1 MHARYYY
8 MVTLGTTLVIGGA
21 LMTGPANAH
30 DKDNKISNHAR
41 GGEGIGKHERVLEM
55 RQHDVRP
62 LNDHAHN
69 ARTPVS
75 VPEPS
80 TLLLL
85 GSGLVG
91 LALRHFRKRKTD
103 TP

>member
-1 MHARYYY
+1 MHARYI
-8 MVTLGTTLVIGGA
+8 VILGTALVIGGA
-21 LMTGPANAH
+21 LMTGPANAY
-30 DKDNKISNHAR
+30 DKDNKMSNYAR

-55 RQHDVRP
+55 RQHEVRP
-62 LNDHAHN
+62 LNDHTHN
-69 ARTPVS
+69 ARIPVS

-91 LALRHFRKRKTD
+91 LAVWHFRKRKID